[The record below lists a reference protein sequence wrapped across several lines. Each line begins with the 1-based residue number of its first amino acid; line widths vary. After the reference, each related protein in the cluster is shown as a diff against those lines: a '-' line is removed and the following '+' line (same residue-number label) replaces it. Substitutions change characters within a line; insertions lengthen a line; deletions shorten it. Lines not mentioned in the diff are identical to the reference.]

1 MESKLLLDIRFV
13 VRQKDSYG
21 TFLEVTKQLE
31 ISNRTLVQI
40 ASLFEKLE
48 ELVEQ
53 HRNVQ

>member
-31 ISNRTLVQI
+31 ISNRTLVQV